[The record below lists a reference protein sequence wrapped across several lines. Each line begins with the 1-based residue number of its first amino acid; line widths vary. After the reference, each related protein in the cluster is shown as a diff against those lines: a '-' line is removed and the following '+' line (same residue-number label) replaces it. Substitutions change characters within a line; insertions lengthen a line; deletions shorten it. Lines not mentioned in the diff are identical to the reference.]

1 MDWRW
6 PSIHKLGPSA
16 QAEPHR
22 QPLRETHASRAWL
35 RRNAWIRGRFWA
47 FPREKQELP
56 MQRTMEV
63 GVDMPVKWMVE
74 DWNGGMLEYGNAG
87 ARESLAELW

>member
-1 MDWRW
+1 
-6 PSIHKLGPSA
+6 
-16 QAEPHR
+16 
-22 QPLRETHASRAWL
+22 
-35 RRNAWIRGRFWA
+35 
-47 FPREKQELP
+47 

-87 ARESLAELW
+87 IRECWSEGVTCGTLVKVRKQGSGCQGSGGNIP

>member
-1 MDWRW
+1 
-6 PSIHKLGPSA
+6 
-16 QAEPHR
+16 
-22 QPLRETHASRAWL
+22 
-35 RRNAWIRGRFWA
+35 
-47 FPREKQELP
+47 

-74 DWNGGMLEYGNAG
+74 DWNGGRLEYGNAG

>member
-1 MDWRW
+1 
-6 PSIHKLGPSA
+6 
-16 QAEPHR
+16 
-22 QPLRETHASRAWL
+22 
-35 RRNAWIRGRFWA
+35 
-47 FPREKQELP
+47 
-56 MQRTMEV
+56 MQRTMEE